1 MLFRSVAL
9 GAGFSSV
16 DSVIGF
22 VEVSQG
28 NFDLMNPPYFTGA
41 GQKARLRAQMGSR
54 RQDYVATFVE
64 PWFLGKRLSLSVDLY
79 HRDMNFLSDNY
90 NQRQT
95 GSRIGLTRQLPRN
108 LIGNVSYTLE
118 NIQIRFSDSYRL
130 QQQRFGSAILAE
142 EGSQIGR
149 AHV

>member
-1 MLFRSVAL
+1 MVRAKVSKSRLEQMQFFNKVEAKPEPTDVPNRKNLVISVEEKNTGNVAL

-28 NFDLMNPPYFTGA
+28 NFDITNPPYFTGA

-79 HRDMNFLSDNY
+79 HRDLNFLSDNY

-95 GSRIGLTRQLPRN
+95 GSRIGFYNHP
-108 LIGNVSYTLE
+108 
-118 NIQIRFSDSYRL
+118 
-130 QQQRFGSAILAE
+130 A
-142 EGSQIGR
+142 
-149 AHV
+149 